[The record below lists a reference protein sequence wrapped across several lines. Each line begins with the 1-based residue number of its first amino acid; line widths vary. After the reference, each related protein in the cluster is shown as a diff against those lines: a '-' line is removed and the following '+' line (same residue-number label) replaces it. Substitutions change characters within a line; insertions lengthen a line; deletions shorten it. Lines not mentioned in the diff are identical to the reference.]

1 MICEKLASA
10 PGGEQSRDDRMN
22 ITPTELKARLDR
34 GEAIRLIDVREA
46 EEWAVARLP
55 HAELIPLSQ
64 FQQLALQ
71 ELSPDETV
79 VLYCH
84 HGMRS
89 ARAQGFLK
97 AQGYPNVI
105 NLTGG
110 IDAWALQ
117 VDPAMKRY

>member
-1 MICEKLASA
+1 
-10 PGGEQSRDDRMN
+10 MN
-22 ITPTELKARLDR
+22 ITPLELKALLDKGKDFRLV
-34 GEAIRLIDVREA
+34 DVREA
-46 EEWAVARLP
+46 DEWAIAQIP
-55 HAELIPLSQ
+55 EAELIPLSK
-64 FQQLALQ
+64 FQQLAIQ
-71 ELSPDETV
+71 ELAPEETII
-79 VLYCH
+79 LYCH

-97 AQGYPNVI
+97 AQGYTNVL